1 MASMSDTLAAPLPGQ
16 SDRVVQVES
25 LSKKYGDNMAVNGI
39 SFNLRKGEVFAFLG
53 PNGAGKTTT
62 VEILECLRNPTGG
75 QASVL
80 GYDVSKRS
88 DQAEIRKRIGV
99 LPQDFNA
106 IDRLTVRENINYFG
120 AMFKH
125 QLDADK
131 LIELVDLKD
140 KRDEQFK
147 NLSGGL
153 KQRVGLAVSL
163 VNDPDVV
170 FLDEPTT
177 GLDPRARRDVWG
189 VVERLKGQGKTVFL
203 TTHYMDEAEYL
214 ADIVSIIDHGQII
227 ATGTPDQLI
236 DTHGGKKTLIIRE
249 AGEDGLKFLPQGISK
264 PQLKNEGDIYIPL
277 NNGELT
283 NILIAI
289 GQTPLANKEIEVRR
303 PTLDDVFL
311 NMTGRRVSEEGEVA

>member
-1 MASMSDTLAAPLPGQ
+1 MSDSLSAPLVGQ
-16 SDRVVQVES
+16 SDKVVQVEN
-25 LSKKYGDNMAVNGI
+25 LSKKYGDNV
-39 SFNLRKGEVFAFLG
+39 
-53 PNGAGKTTT
+53 AGKTTT

-75 QASVL
+75 QALVL
-80 GYDVSKRS
+80 GYDVSRRS

-106 IDRLTVRENINYFG
+106 IDRLTVRENIDYFG

-147 NLSGGL
+147 KLSGGL

-214 ADIVSIIDHGQII
+214 ADIVSIIDHG
-227 ATGTPDQLI
+227 
-236 DTHGGKKTLIIRE
+236 
-249 AGEDGLKFLPQGISK
+249 
-264 PQLKNEGDIYIPL
+264 
-277 NNGELT
+277 
-283 NILIAI
+283 
-289 GQTPLANKEIEVRR
+289 
-303 PTLDDVFL
+303 
-311 NMTGRRVSEEGEVA
+311 

>member
-1 MASMSDTLAAPLPGQ
+1 MSDSLPASLVGQ
-16 SDRVVQVES
+16 SDKVVQVKN
-25 LSKKYGDNMAVNGI
+25 LSKKYGDNVAVNGI
-39 SFNLRKGEVFAFLG
+39 SFSLTKGEVFAFLG

-75 QASVL
+75 QALVL
-80 GYDVSKRS
+80 GYDVSRRS

-106 IDRLTVRENINYFG
+106 IDRLTVRENIDYFG
-120 AMFKH
+120 AMFKR

-147 NLSGGL
+147 KLSGGL

-177 GLDPRARRDVWG
+177 GLDPGARRDVWG
-189 VVERLKGQGKTVFL
+189 VIERLKGQGKTVFL

-236 DTHGGKKTLIIRE
+236 DTHGGKKTLIIRD
-249 AGEDGLKFLPQGISK
+249 AGQEGINQLPPGLPKAELR
-264 PQLKNEGDIYIPL
+264 NAGDISIRL

-283 NILIAI
+283 SILMSLA
-289 GQTPLANKEIEVRR
+289 QTPLHDKEIEVRR

-311 NMTGRRVSEEGEVA
+311 NLTGRRVSEEGN

>member
-1 MASMSDTLAAPLPGQ
+1 MSEGPSTPLPGQ
-16 SDRVVQVES
+16 SDRIVQVEN
-25 LSKKYGDNMAVNGI
+25 LSKRYGDLVAVNGV
-39 SFNLRKGEVFAFLG
+39 SFSLSKGEVFAFLG

-62 VEILECLRNPTGG
+62 VEILECLRSPTGG
-75 QASVL
+75 QAKVL
-80 GYDVSKRS
+80 GFDVSKRS

-125 QLDADK
+125 QLEADQ
-131 LIELVDLKD
+131 LIDLVDLKD

-147 NLSGGL
+147 KLSGGL

-163 VNDPDVV
+163 VNDPAVV

-189 VVERLKGQGKTVFL
+189 VVERLKKQGKTVFL

-227 ATGTPDQLI
+227 ASGTPDQLI
-236 DTHGGKKTLIIRE
+236 DKHGGKKTLIIRE
-249 AGEDGLKFLPQGISK
+249 GGEEGLKQLPPGLPK
-264 PQLKNEGDIYIPL
+264 AELRNAGDIAIPL
-277 NNGELT
+277 NNGDLT
-283 NILIAI
+283 SILVSL
-289 GQTPLANKEIEVRR
+289 GQTPLHDKEIEVRR

-311 NMTGRRVSEEGEVA
+311 NLTGRRVSEEGN

>member
-1 MASMSDTLAAPLPGQ
+1 MSDSLPASLVGQ
-16 SDRVVQVES
+16 SDKVVQVEG
-25 LSKKYGDNMAVNGI
+25 LSKKYGDNVAVNGI

-75 QASVL
+75 RALVL

-106 IDRLTVRENINYFG
+106 IDRLTVRENIDYFG
-120 AMFKH
+120 AMFKQ

-140 KRDEQFK
+140 KRDAQFK
-147 NLSGGL
+147 TLSGGL

-163 VNDPDVV
+163 VNDPAVV

-189 VVERLKGQGKTVFL
+189 VIERLKGQGKTVFL

-236 DTHGGKKTLIIRE
+236 DTHGGKKTLIIRD
-249 AGEDGLKFLPQGISK
+249 AGQEGIS
-264 PQLKNEGDIYIPL
+264 QLPPGLPKAELRNAGDIAIPL

-283 NILIAI
+283 SILMSLA
-289 GQTPLANKEIEVRR
+289 QTPLHDKEIEVRR

-311 NMTGRRVSEEGEVA
+311 NLTGRRVSEEGN

>member
-1 MASMSDTLAAPLPGQ
+1 
-16 SDRVVQVES
+16 VNN
-25 LSKKYGDNMAVNGI
+25 LSKKYGDTVAVNGI
-39 SFNLRKGEVFAFLG
+39 SFGLSKGEVFAFLG

-62 VEILECLRNPTGG
+62 VEILECLRAPTGG
-75 QASVL
+75 EAKVL
-80 GYDVSKRS
+80 DYDVSKRS
-88 DQAEIRKRIGV
+88 DQLEIRKRIGV

-106 IDRLTVRENINYFG
+106 IDRLTVRENIDYFG
-120 AMFKH
+120 AMYDH

-131 LIELVDLKD
+131 LIELVDLKE

-147 NLSGGL
+147 TLSGGL
-153 KQRVGLAVSL
+153 KQRVGLAVAL
-163 VNDPDVV
+163 VNDPALV

-177 GLDPRARRDVWG
+177 GLDPRARRDVWY
-189 VVERLKGQGKTVFL
+189 VIERLKKQGKTVFL

-214 ADIVSIIDHGQII
+214 ADTVSIIDHGQII
-227 ATGTPDQLI
+227 ASGTPNELI
-236 DTHGGKKTLIIRE
+236 DAHGGKKTLVIRE

>member
-1 MASMSDTLAAPLPGQ
+1 MSIGQPGPFPGQ
-16 SDRVVQVES
+16 SDKIVQVEN
-25 LSKKYGDNMAVNGI
+25 LSKKYGENLAVKGI
-39 SFNLRKGEVFAFLG
+39 SFSITKGQVFACLG

-62 VEILECLRNPTGG
+62 VEILECLRNPAGG
-75 QASVL
+75 QAKVL

-147 NLSGGL
+147 KLSGGL

-189 VVERLKGQGKTVFL
+189 IIERLKRQGKTVFL
-203 TTHYMDEAEYL
+203 TTHYMEEAEYL
-214 ADIVSIIDHGQII
+214 ADTVSIIDHGQIV
-227 ATGTPDQLI
+227 ASGTPGELI
-236 DTHGGKKTLIIRE
+236 DSYGGKKTLVIRE
-249 AGEDGLKFLPQGISK
+249 GGEGGLKYLPLGISK
-264 PQLKNEGDIYIPL
+264 PTVKNAGDIHVPL

-289 GQTPLANKEIEVRR
+289 GQTPLANKEIEVSR
-303 PTLDDVFL
+303 PSLDDVFL
-311 NMTGRRVSEEGEVA
+311 NLTGRRVSEEGEVA

>member
-1 MASMSDTLAAPLPGQ
+1 MTLPSRALSGR
-16 SDRVVQVES
+16 DEVVQVNN
-25 LSKKYGDNMAVNGI
+25 LSKKYGDTVAVNGI
-39 SFNLRKGEVFAFLG
+39 SFGLSKGEVFAFLG

-62 VEILECLRNPTGG
+62 VEILECLRAPTGG
-75 QASVL
+75 EAKVL
-80 GYDVSKRS
+80 DYDVSKRS
-88 DQAEIRKRIGV
+88 DQLEIRKRIGV

-106 IDRLTVRENINYFG
+106 IDRLTVRENIDYFG
-120 AMFKH
+120 AMYDH

-131 LIELVDLKD
+131 LIELVDLKE

-147 NLSGGL
+147 TLSGGL
-153 KQRVGLAVSL
+153 KQRVGLAVAL
-163 VNDPDVV
+163 VNDPALV

-177 GLDPRARRDVWG
+177 GLDPRARRDVWY
-189 VVERLKGQGKTVFL
+189 VIERLKKQGKTVFL

-214 ADIVSIIDHGQII
+214 ADTVSIIDHGQII
-227 ATGTPDQLI
+227 ASGTPNELI
-236 DTHGGKKTLIIRE
+236 DAHGGKKTLVIRE
-249 AGEDGLKFLPQGISK
+249 AGEDGLKFLPQGISR

>member
-1 MASMSDTLAAPLPGQ
+1 MNDVGTGSQIGPDEKI
-16 SDRVVQVES
+16 VQVEN
-25 LSKKYGDNMAVNGI
+25 LSKKYGQIMAVNGV
-39 SFNLRKGEVFAFLG
+39 SFGLSKGEVFAFLG

-75 QASVL
+75 KATVL

-125 QLDADK
+125 QLDADN

-147 NLSGGL
+147 KLSGGL
-153 KQRVGLAVSL
+153 KQRVGLAVAL
-163 VNDPDVV
+163 VNDPSVV

-189 VVERLKGQGKTVFL
+189 IIERLKGQGKTVFL
-203 TTHYMDEAEYL
+203 TTHYMDEAQYL

-227 ATGTPDQLI
+227 ASGTPNELI
-236 DTHGGKKTLIIRE
+236 DAHGGKKTLIIRD
-249 AGEDGLKFLPQGISK
+249 AGEEGLKQLPQGLPK
-264 PQLKNEGDIYIPL
+264 AELRNAVDIVIPL

-283 NILIAI
+283 NILMSI
-289 GQTPLANKEIEVRR
+289 GQTSLRNKEIEVAR

-311 NMTGRRVSEEGEVA
+311 NLTGRRVSEEGN

>member
-1 MASMSDTLAAPLPGQ
+1 MNN
-16 SDRVVQVES
+16 
-25 LSKKYGDNMAVNGI
+25 LSKKYGDTVAVNGI
-39 SFNLRKGEVFAFLG
+39 SFGLSKGEVFAFLG

-62 VEILECLRNPTGG
+62 VEILECLRAPTGG
-75 QASVL
+75 QAKVL
-80 GYDVSKRS
+80 DYDVGKRS

-106 IDRLTVRENINYFG
+106 IDRLTVRENIDYFG
-120 AMFKH
+120 AMYDQ
-125 QLDADK
+125 QLNADQ
-131 LIELVDLKD
+131 LIQLVDLKD

-147 NLSGGL
+147 TLSGGL
-153 KQRVGLAVSL
+153 KQRVGLAVAL
-163 VNDPDVV
+163 VNDPALV

-177 GLDPRARRDVWG
+177 GLDPRARRDVWY
-189 VVERLKGQGKTVFL
+189 VIERLKKQGKTVFL

-214 ADIVSIIDHGQII
+214 ADTVSIIDHGQII
-227 ATGTPDQLI
+227 ASGTPNELI
-236 DTHGGKKTLIIRE
+236 DAHGGKKTLVVRE
-249 AGEDGLKFLPQGISK
+249 AGKDGLKFLPPGISR
-264 PQLKNEGDIYIPL
+264 PQLKNEGDICIPL

-311 NMTGRRVSEEGEVA
+311 NLTGRRVSEEGEIA

>member
-1 MASMSDTLAAPLPGQ
+1 MGDSQSVTFPGRQ
-16 SDRVVQVES
+16 DKIVQVEN
-25 LSKKYGDNMAVNGI
+25 LSKKYGDNVAVNGI
-39 SFNLRKGEVFAFLG
+39 SFSLTKGEVFAFLG

-75 QASVL
+75 KAKVL

-120 AMFKH
+120 AMFKR

-131 LIELVDLKD
+131 LIELVDLRE

-147 NLSGGL
+147 KLSGGL
-153 KQRVGLAVSL
+153 KQRVGLAVAL
-163 VNDPDVV
+163 VNDPSVV

-189 VVERLKGQGKTVFL
+189 IIERLKGQGKTVFL
-203 TTHYMDEAEYL
+203 TTHYMDEAQYL
-214 ADIVSIIDHGQII
+214 ANIVSIIDHGQII
-227 ATGTPDQLI
+227 ASGTPNELI
-236 DTHGGKKTLIIRE
+236 DAHGGKKTLVIRD
-249 AGEDGLKFLPQGISK
+249 AGEEGLRQLPQGLPK
-264 PQLKNEGDIYIPL
+264 AELRNAGDIVIPL

-283 NILIAI
+283 NILMSI
-289 GQTPLANKEIEVRR
+289 GQTPLNNKEIEVLR

-311 NMTGRRVSEEGEVA
+311 NLTGRRVSEEGN

>member
-1 MASMSDTLAAPLPGQ
+1 MSDNLSTPPSGQ
-16 SDRVVQVES
+16 SDKIVQVEN
-25 LSKKYGDNMAVNGI
+25 LSKRYGDLFAVNGV
-39 SFNLRKGEVFAFLG
+39 SFSLTRGEVFAFLG

-62 VEILECLRNPTGG
+62 VEILECLRNPSGG
-75 QASVL
+75 QAKVL
-80 GYDVSKRS
+80 GFDVSKRS

-106 IDRLTVRENINYFG
+106 IDRLTVRENIDYFG

-125 QLDADK
+125 QLEADK
-131 LIELVDLKD
+131 LIDLVDLKD

-147 NLSGGL
+147 KLSGGL

-163 VNDPDVV
+163 VNDPAVV

-189 VVERLKGQGKTVFL
+189 VIERLKKQGKTIFL

-227 ATGTPDQLI
+227 ASGTPDQLI
-236 DTHGGKKTLIIRE
+236 DAHGGKKTLIIRE
-249 AGEDGLKFLPQGISK
+249 AGEEGLKQLPAGLPK
-264 PQLKNEGDIYIPL
+264 AELRNAGDIAVPL

-283 NILIAI
+283 SILMSI
-289 GQTPLANKEIEVRR
+289 GQTPLHDKEIEVRR

-311 NMTGRRVSEEGEVA
+311 NLAGRRVSEEGN

>member
-1 MASMSDTLAAPLPGQ
+1 MTLPSRALSGR
-16 SDRVVQVES
+16 DEVVQVNN
-25 LSKKYGDNMAVNGI
+25 LSKKYGDTVAVNGI
-39 SFNLRKGEVFAFLG
+39 SFGLSKGEVFAFLG

-62 VEILECLRNPTGG
+62 VEILECLRAPTGG
-75 QASVL
+75 EAKVL
-80 GYDVSKRS
+80 DYDVSKRS
-88 DQAEIRKRIGV
+88 DQLEIRKRIGV

-106 IDRLTVRENINYFG
+106 IDRLTVRENIDYFG
-120 AMFKH
+120 AMYDH

-131 LIELVDLKD
+131 LIELVDLKE

-147 NLSGGL
+147 TLSGGL
-153 KQRVGLAVSL
+153 KQRVGLAVAL
-163 VNDPDVV
+163 VNDPALV

-177 GLDPRARRDVWG
+177 GLDPRARRDVWY
-189 VVERLKGQGKTVFL
+189 VIERLKKQGKTVFL

-214 ADIVSIIDHGQII
+214 ADTVSIIDHGQII
-227 ATGTPDQLI
+227 ASGTPNELI
-236 DTHGGKKTLIIRE
+236 DAHGGKKTLVIRE

>member
-1 MASMSDTLAAPLPGQ
+1 MNN
-16 SDRVVQVES
+16 
-25 LSKKYGDNMAVNGI
+25 LSKKYGDTVAVNGI
-39 SFNLRKGEVFAFLG
+39 SFGLSKGEVFAFLG

-62 VEILECLRNPTGG
+62 VEILECLRAPTGG
-75 QASVL
+75 QAKVL
-80 GYDVSKRS
+80 DYDVGKRS

-106 IDRLTVRENINYFG
+106 IDRLTVRENIDYFG
-120 AMFKH
+120 AMYDH
-125 QLDADK
+125 QLDADQ
-131 LIELVDLKD
+131 LIQQVDLKD

-147 NLSGGL
+147 TLSGGL
-153 KQRVGLAVSL
+153 KQRVGLAVAL
-163 VNDPDVV
+163 VNDPALV

-177 GLDPRARRDVWG
+177 GLDPRARRDVWY
-189 VVERLKGQGKTVFL
+189 VIERLKKQGKTVFL

-214 ADIVSIIDHGQII
+214 ADTVSIIDHGQII
-227 ATGTPDQLI
+227 ASGTPNEVI
-236 DTHGGKKTLIIRE
+236 DAHGGKKTLVVRE
-249 AGEDGLKFLPQGISK
+249 AGEDGLKFLPSGISR

-311 NMTGRRVSEEGEVA
+311 NLTGRRVSEEGE

>member
-1 MASMSDTLAAPLPGQ
+1 MNN
-16 SDRVVQVES
+16 
-25 LSKKYGDNMAVNGI
+25 LSKKYGNTVAVNGI
-39 SFNLRKGEVFAFLG
+39 SFGLSKGEVFAFLG

-62 VEILECLRNPTGG
+62 VEILECLRAPTGG
-75 QASVL
+75 QAKVL
-80 GYDVSKRS
+80 DYDVGKRS

-106 IDRLTVRENINYFG
+106 IDRLTVRENIDYFG
-120 AMFKH
+120 AMYDH
-125 QLDADK
+125 HLDADQ
-131 LIELVDLKD
+131 LIQLVDLKD

-147 NLSGGL
+147 TLSGGL
-153 KQRVGLAVSL
+153 KQRVGLAVAL
-163 VNDPDVV
+163 VNDPALV

-177 GLDPRARRDVWG
+177 GLDPRARRDVWY
-189 VVERLKGQGKTVFL
+189 VIERLKKQGKTVFL

-214 ADIVSIIDHGQII
+214 ADTVSIIDHGQII
-227 ATGTPDQLI
+227 ASGTPNELI
-236 DTHGGKKTLIIRE
+236 DAHGGKKTLVVRE
-249 AGEDGLKFLPQGISK
+249 AGEDGLKFLPPGISR

-283 NILIAI
+283 TILIAI

-311 NMTGRRVSEEGEVA
+311 NLTGRRVSEEGE

>member
-1 MASMSDTLAAPLPGQ
+1 MINPSAESDKI
-16 SDRVVQVES
+16 VQVQN
-25 LSKKYGDNMAVNGI
+25 LSKKYGDITAVNGI
-39 SFNLRKGEVFAFLG
+39 SFNLTKGEIFAFLG

-62 VEILECLRNPTGG
+62 VEILETLRNPTGG
-75 QASVL
+75 QAHVL
-80 GYDVSKRS
+80 GYDVSKRT

-125 QLDADK
+125 QLDADQ
-131 LIELVDLKD
+131 LIEQVDLKD

-147 NLSGGL
+147 SLSGGL
-153 KQRVGLAVSL
+153 KQRVGLAVAL
-163 VNDPDVV
+163 VNDPSLV

-189 VVERLKGQGKTVFL
+189 VIEQLKKQGKTVFL

-214 ADIVSIIDHGQII
+214 ADIVSIINNGQII
-227 ATGTPDQLI
+227 ASGTPDQLI
-236 DTHGGKKTLIIRE
+236 DSYGGKKTLIIRD
-249 AGEDGLKFLPQGISK
+249 AGPEGLKQLPQNISK
-264 PQLKNEGDIYIPL
+264 AELRNAGDIAIPL

-283 NILIAI
+283 NILIQI
-289 GQTPLANKEIEVRR
+289 GQTPLHDKEIEVRR

-311 NMTGRRVSEEGEVA
+311 NLTGRRVSEEGNDA

>member
-1 MASMSDTLAAPLPGQ
+1 
-16 SDRVVQVES
+16 VNN
-25 LSKKYGDNMAVNGI
+25 LSKKYGNTVAVNGI
-39 SFNLRKGEVFAFLG
+39 SFGLSKGEVFAFLG

-62 VEILECLRNPTGG
+62 VEILECLRAPTGG
-75 QASVL
+75 QAKVL
-80 GYDVSKRS
+80 DYDVGKRS

-106 IDRLTVRENINYFG
+106 IDRLTVRENIDYFG
-120 AMFKH
+120 AMYDH
-125 QLDADK
+125 QLNADK

-147 NLSGGL
+147 TLSGGL
-153 KQRVGLAVSL
+153 KQRVGLAVAL
-163 VNDPDVV
+163 VNDPALV

-177 GLDPRARRDVWG
+177 GLDPRARRDVWY
-189 VVERLKGQGKTVFL
+189 VIERLKKQGKTVFL

-214 ADIVSIIDHGQII
+214 ADTVSIIDHGQII
-227 ATGTPDQLI
+227 ASGTPNELVDA
-236 DTHGGKKTLIIRE
+236 HGGKKTLVVRE
-249 AGEDGLKFLPQGISK
+249 AGEDGLKFLPPGISR

-283 NILIAI
+283 NILVAI

-311 NMTGRRVSEEGEVA
+311 NLTGRRVSEEGEIA

>member
-1 MASMSDTLAAPLPGQ
+1 
-16 SDRVVQVES
+16 VNN
-25 LSKKYGDNMAVNGI
+25 LSKKYGDTVAVNGI
-39 SFNLRKGEVFAFLG
+39 SFGLSKGEVFAFLG

-62 VEILECLRNPTGG
+62 VEILECLRAPTGG
-75 QASVL
+75 EAKVL
-80 GYDVSKRS
+80 DYDVSKRS
-88 DQAEIRKRIGV
+88 DQSEIRKRIGV

-106 IDRLTVRENINYFG
+106 IDRLTVRENIDYFG
-120 AMFKH
+120 AMYDH

-131 LIELVDLKD
+131 LIELVDLKE

-147 NLSGGL
+147 TLSGGL
-153 KQRVGLAVSL
+153 KQRVGLAVAL
-163 VNDPDVV
+163 VNDPALV

-177 GLDPRARRDVWG
+177 GLDPRARRDVWY
-189 VVERLKGQGKTVFL
+189 VIERLKKQGKTVFL

-214 ADIVSIIDHGQII
+214 ADTVSIIDHGQII
-227 ATGTPDQLI
+227 ASGTPNELI
-236 DTHGGKKTLIIRE
+236 DAHGGKKTLVIRE
-249 AGEDGLKFLPQGISK
+249 AGEDGLKFLPQGISR

>member
-25 LSKKYGDNMAVNGI
+25 LSKKYGDNVAVNGI
-39 SFNLRKGEVFAFLG
+39 SLDLKKGEVFAFLG

-75 QASVL
+75 RALVL

-106 IDRLTVRENINYFG
+106 IDRLTVRENIDYFG
-120 AMFKH
+120 AMFKQ

-140 KRDEQFK
+140 KRDAQFK
-147 NLSGGL
+147 TLSGGL

-163 VNDPDVV
+163 VNDPAVV

-189 VVERLKGQGKTVFL
+189 VIERLKGQGKTVFL

-236 DTHGGKKTLIIRE
+236 DTHGGKKTLIIRD
-249 AGEDGLKFLPQGISK
+249 AGQEGIS
-264 PQLKNEGDIYIPL
+264 QLPPGLPKAELRNAGDIAIPL

-283 NILIAI
+283 SILMSLSR
-289 GQTPLANKEIEVRR
+289 TPLHDKEIEVRR

-311 NMTGRRVSEEGEVA
+311 NLTGRRVSEEGN